1 MQGDGLSRRAK
12 RKNKVRW
19 KQLDSNHNKQ
29 HTQDK
34 RLTSDGKD
42 NMLEII
48 KNNLMHRLLELVSY
62 PQLLLFAK
70 TWIIETKNVVLF
82 QITSNQRK

>member
-1 MQGDGLSRRAK
+1 MF
-12 RKNKVRW
+12 
-19 KQLDSNHNKQ
+19 
-29 HTQDK
+29 
-34 RLTSDGKD
+34 
-42 NMLEII
+42 EII

-82 QITSNQRK
+82 QVASTKDNE